1 MIIFSQTMFACQVL
15 NKVISSLQVD
25 VPSSSNVTI
34 DFGLIGIYML
44 FLLKILVGGNFD
56 ANPGQGERT

>member
-1 MIIFSQTMFACQVL
+1 MFACQVL

-25 VPSSSNVTI
+25 VPSSSNVTV

-44 FLLKILVGGNFD
+44 FLLKILVSCNFD